1 MDLQEVNRDA
11 LYNQVWQE
19 PMTKFAKRY
28 GVSSSY
34 LAQVCD
40 RLGVPRPE
48 RGHWAKLAA
57 GKNVRIPVLPE
68 AKPEH
73 ELVWSRSGIP
83 APARNVVAPKPYRS
97 PGTRSSRK
105 KTADVPSVHPL
116 LRDVRKLFLKGWRTE
131 NGYLKP
137 RKWNLVDIITSEKSL
152 DSALEFANSVFLEFY
167 RRSWMV
173 KLEAS
178 NYRFR
183 RPEVDDRPDGGRQ
196 RYAVRHWSP
205 GRLTLLH
212 LGTVMIGLTLIEDS
226 EETEMAY
233 VRGDYVPVA
242 TLSKRQIAS
251 TWTTHKDL
259 PSGRFRLRAYSPYG
273 GTNWQKE
280 WSVKKDQDLEKFAKR
295 VAGEL
300 KKATVEIAE
309 QYAIA
314 AEKSRREEQKWQE
327 QLERMRIAE
336 DEQLRSESLSKSTG
350 ALESLIAD
358 WGKAKAIENFFGE
371 LAQKVEHAPACDR
384 EHLRGRLEA
393 ARALTKAPDV
403 FEILKGWQTPEELY
417 EAKKKA
423 KPKY

>member
-1 MDLQEVNRDA
+1 MDLRQIDRETLYAEVWKD
-11 LYNQVWQE
+11 
-19 PMTKFAKRY
+19 PMTKVAERY

-34 LAQVCD
+34 LARVCE

-57 GKNVRIPVLPE
+57 GKNVHIPALPE

-73 ELVWSRSGIP
+73 ELAWSRSGIP

-97 PGTRSSRK
+97 PRTQSSRK
-105 KTADVPSVHPL
+105 KAADIPSVHPL
-116 LRDVRKLFLKGWRTE
+116 VRDVRKLFLKGWRTE

-152 DSALEFANSVFLEFY
+152 DSALEISNSVFLEFF
-167 RRSWMV
+167 RRSWTV

-205 GRLTLLH
+205 GRLTLLY

-242 TLSKRQIAS
+242 TLSERQIAS

-273 GTNWQKE
+273 GTTWQKE

-295 VAGEL
+295 VAGDLE
-300 KKATVEIAE
+300 KATVEIAE

-314 AEKSRREEQKWQE
+314 AEKSRREELKWQE

-336 DEQLRSESLSKSTG
+336 DEKLRSESLSKSTE
-350 ALESLIAD
+350 ALESLISE
-358 WGKAKAIENFFGE
+358 WGKAKAIENFFDE
-371 LAQKVEHAPACDR
+371 LEQQVKLASEHDR
-384 EHLRGRLEA
+384 KHLRGRLEA

-403 FEILKGWQTPEELY
+403 LEILKSWQTPEERY
-417 EAKKKA
+417 EAKKSVKS
-423 KPKY
+423 KY

>member
-1 MDLQEVNRDA
+1 MDLQEIDRET
-11 LYNQVWQE
+11 LYAEVWKE
-19 PMTKFAKRY
+19 PMTKVAERY

-34 LAQVCD
+34 LARVCD

-57 GKNVRIPVLPE
+57 GKNVRIPSLPE

-105 KTADVPSVHPL
+105 KAADVPSVHSL

-137 RKWNLVDIITSEKSL
+137 HKWNLVDIITSEKSL
-152 DSALEFANSVFLEFY
+152 DSALEIANSVFLEFY
-167 RRSWMV
+167 RRSWTV

-196 RYAVRHWSP
+196 RYAVSHWSP
-205 GRLTLLH
+205 GRLTLLY
-212 LGTVMIGLTLIEDS
+212 LGTVTIGLTLIEDS

-233 VRGDYVPVA
+233 VRGDYVPTA

-251 TWTTHKDL
+251 TWTTHRDL
-259 PSGRFRLRAYSPYG
+259 PSGRFRLRAYSPYSR
-273 GTNWQKE
+273 TTWQKE
-280 WSVKKDQDLEKFAKR
+280 WPVVKDQDLEKFARR
-295 VAGEL
+295 VAVEL
-300 KKATVEIAE
+300 KKATVEIAS

-314 AEKSRREEQKWQE
+314 AEESRREEQKWQE

-336 DEQLRSESLSKSTG
+336 DEKLRSESLSKSTE
-350 ALESLIAD
+350 ALSSLIAD
-358 WGKAKAIENFFGE
+358 WGKAKAIETFFCE
-371 LAQKVEHAPACDR
+371 LEQKVELAPEHDR
-384 EHLRGRLEA
+384 EHLRDRLEA

-403 FEILKGWQTPEELY
+403 LEILKGWQTPEERY
-417 EAKKKA
+417 EAKNSA
-423 KPKY
+423 KLKY

>member
-1 MDLQEVNRDA
+1 MDLKELQRED
-11 LYNQVWQE
+11 LYDQVWRE
-19 PMTKFAKRY
+19 PMTKVAKRY

-34 LAQVCD
+34 LARVCD
-40 RLGVPRPE
+40 RLGVPRPQ

-57 GKNVRIPVLPE
+57 GKNVRIPSLPE

-105 KTADVPSVHPL
+105 KAAEVPAVHPL

-137 RKWNLVDIITSEKSL
+137 HKWNLVDIITSEKSL
-152 DSALEFANSVFLEFY
+152 DSALEIANSVFSELY
-167 RRSWMV
+167 RRSWTV

-178 NYRFR
+178 KYRFR

-205 GRLTLLH
+205 GRLTLLY

-242 TLSKRQIAS
+242 TLSTRQIAS

-259 PSGRFRLRAYSPYG
+259 PSGRFRLRAYSPYN
-273 GTNWQKE
+273 GTTWQRE
-280 WSVKKDQDLEKFAKR
+280 WSIREGQDLPKLARK
-295 VAGEL
+295 VAVEL

-314 AEKSRREEQKWQE
+314 AEESRRKEQEWQA
-327 QLERMRIAE
+327 QLERMRIAD
-336 DEQLRSESLSKSTG
+336 DEKLRAESLSKSMES
-350 ALESLIAD
+350 LESLIAD
-358 WGKAKAIENFFGE
+358 WGKAKAIESFFRELEQEVDRSPQGE
-371 LAQKVEHAPACDR
+371 R
-384 EHLRGRLEA
+384 EILRERIMA

-403 FEILKGWQTPEELY
+403 LEILKEWKTPEERY
-417 EAKKKA
+417 QAKRGLRG
-423 KPKY
+423 